1 MSYFKIIFSSFL
13 KRKLTYLLI
22 VIQLVI
28 TFLMLI
34 KVFTNISVFY
44 YQENSIKKYTNLDM
58 NKTVRVIF
66 EYSEETPSFVDKFNV
81 LKQYINSLE
90 GVRGYGGY
98 DGTGMY
104 INDLAENEDYINLL
118 VLCIKK

>member
-44 YQENSIKKYTNLDM
+44 YQENSIKKYEF
-58 NKTVRVIF
+58 RY
-66 EYSEETPSFVDKFNV
+66 E
-81 LKQYINSLE
+81 QNSQSN
-90 GVRGYGGY
+90 
-98 DGTGMY
+98 
-104 INDLAENEDYINLL
+104 I
-118 VLCIKK
+118 